1 MLKFDYDSK
10 TLYGKQK
17 SEKSLYQ
24 IEIPGQAETEFDV
37 ADRFID
43 AIMGNIEVSHT
54 TFEEGVKYM
63 EFTEAVS
70 ISSKYGETIHLP
82 F

>member
-1 MLKFDYDSK
+1 M
-10 TLYGKQK
+10 
-17 SEKSLYQ
+17 
-24 IEIPGQAETEFDV
+24 PGQAETEFDV

-43 AIMGNIEVSHT
+43 AIMGNIDVSHT

-70 ISSKYGETIHLP
+70 VSSKYGETINLP
-82 F
+82 L